1 MCIMIL
7 SGYKFVKRLLINL
20 LNLKQRRIKI
30 VIRIKENKARN
41 KAKNKERNKIKN
53 NKNNKINN
61 NKNK

>member
-20 LNLKQRRIKI
+20 LNLKPKRIKI
-30 VIRIKENKARN
+30 IIRIKENKSRN

-53 NKNNKINN
+53 NN
-61 NKNK
+61 NKNN